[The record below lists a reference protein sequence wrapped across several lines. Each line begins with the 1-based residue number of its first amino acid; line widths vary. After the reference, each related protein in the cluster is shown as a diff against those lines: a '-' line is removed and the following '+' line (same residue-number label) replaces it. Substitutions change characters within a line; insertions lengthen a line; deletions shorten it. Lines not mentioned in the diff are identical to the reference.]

1 MKNLAKILILSVLS
15 FQGLAQS
22 KIDMKTDDITIN
34 RRLKIEH
41 NVPTAMEIKSP
52 LNSSSQFLFYEG
64 NNYKGGITRIL
75 SGLQFDFDDYII
87 FDIGSPSRR
96 TILKSTGLETAGSLQ
111 SNNLSFTTTNTAQ
124 IKPVFAD
131 KDGKL
136 VVDNVTTHYQSY
148 PSNAAQPF
156 NWDDQIV
163 RNGIE
168 THFQTSNAPKS
179 LFVPINL
186 PDGVKVTNVRM
197 FLVDNSTSNLNFT
210 FFVKDHLVNAIASS
224 ASAQSSTNISSI
236 FSINDNAQLI
246 INNSQESYFVRISSV
261 GNWTSTTLQFHSL
274 VISYQYQ

>member
-1 MKNLAKILILSVLS
+1 MKNLVKILILSVLS
-15 FQGLAQS
+15 YAGFAQS
-22 KIDMKTDDITIN
+22 KMDMQANSITIN
-34 RRLKIEH
+34 RPLKIEH
-41 NVPTAMEIKSP
+41 NGTIATEIRSP
-52 LNSSSQFLFYEG
+52 LNFTSQFFFYEG
-64 NNYKGGITRIL
+64 TDYQGKITRTGA
-75 SGLQFDFDDYII
+75 GLQFDFNDYII
-87 FDIGSPSRR
+87 FDVGSPEKR
-96 TILKSTGLETAGSLQ
+96 TIISPTGLETAGFLKSSDLG
-111 SNNLSFTTTNTAQ
+111 FTTTNSSQ
-124 IKPVFAD
+124 LKPVFAD

-136 VVDNVTTHYQSY
+136 VIDNVTTHYQSY

-168 THFQTSNAPKS
+168 THFQTSDAPKS

-197 FLVDNSTSNLNFT
+197 FLVDNSTSNLRFT

-224 ASAQSSTNISSI
+224 ASAQSSTNHSSI

-261 GNWTSTTLQFHSL
+261 GNWTSTTLEFHSL